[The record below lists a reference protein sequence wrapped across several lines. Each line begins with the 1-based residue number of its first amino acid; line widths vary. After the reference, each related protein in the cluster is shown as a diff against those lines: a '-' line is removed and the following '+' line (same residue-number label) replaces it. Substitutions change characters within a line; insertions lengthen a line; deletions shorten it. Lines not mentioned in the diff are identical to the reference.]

1 MQIAILGS
9 TLQAGVLSL
18 LFAECG
24 NQVFWVMNDRSEQTV
39 DYQDREINYRLKDL
53 IEKGSLKLT
62 SIADIENL
70 SDDIECYILSYA
82 ADQEALAIQ
91 TLFALPPN
99 QKNQCRLMI
108 NGSTFGLRGTE
119 RLQTALEQSRLQLSL
134 QSPTQ
139 KQEMSSD
146 CWIYLPDTLQEG
158 NAIDS
163 FLNMK
168 EVVLGVSSQE
178 SQRLVKE
185 LLRPFYPRDNQ
196 YVLMPILDAEFTK
209 LSISGMLATRISYM
223 NDLANVAES
232 LGIDILNVKQGL
244 AADSRIGAT
253 YLSPGVGFGGENFS
267 HDILMLTDE
276 VSKVGTKS
284 KLLSQV
290 WEINEAQKE
299 LIFRKL
305 WKFFETDLK
314 NRVIGIW
321 GASFKENSASTY
333 NSPVHNLLQALWY
346 QGAKVKLHDPEAL
359 PEIAAIYGEREDLI
373 ICHDKY
379 EAIKNAEA
387 LCVLTAWSEYFSPN
401 YSLLLQEMNIP
412 LLLDGRNIYNP
423 SFMKSLGFIYEGI
436 GR

>member
-24 NQVFWVMNDRSEQTV
+24 NQVFWVMNDRSDQTI
-39 DYQDREINYRLKDL
+39 DYQDREINYRLKEM
-53 IEKGSLKLT
+53 IEKGNLQL
-62 SIADIENL
+62 IDIEDL
-70 SDDIECYILSYA
+70 SNDVECYILSYA
-82 ADQEALAIQ
+82 ADQELLAIKSLQ
-91 TLFALPPN
+91 SLPR
-99 QKNQCRLMI
+99 KESFKSRMMI
-108 NGSTFGLRGTE
+108 NGSTFGLHGTA
-119 RLQTALEQSRLQLSL
+119 RLQEALMQVSL
-134 QSPTQ
+134 MSSSDVSE
-139 KQEMSSD
+139 KQEQEQASD
-146 CWIYLPDTLQEG
+146 NWVYFPDTLQEG
-158 NAIDS
+158 SAIDS

-168 EVVLGVSSQE
+168 EVVLGVSSAE
-178 SQRLVKE
+178 SQRLLKE
-185 LLRPFYPRDNQ
+185 LLRPFYPLDNQ
-196 YVLMPILDAEFTK
+196 YLFMPILDAEFTK

-299 LIFRKL
+299 LVFRKL

-321 GASFKENSASTY
+321 GASFKENSASSY

-346 QGAKVKLHDPEAL
+346 QGAIVKLHDPQSL
-359 PEIAAIYGEREDLI
+359 PEIEEIYGKREDLI

-379 EAIKNAEA
+379 DVIENADA
-387 LCVLTAWSEYFSPN
+387 LCVLTAWTEYFSPN

-412 LLLDGRNIYNP
+412 LLLDGRNIYDP
-423 SFMKSLGFIYEGI
+423 SYMKSLGFIYEGI